1 MFKDFE
7 LSRRGG
13 KPTHLFRF
21 ARQGKVW
28 RFAASDRDI
37 TIGGFTYLA
46 AAISR
51 AEIKQTVEKAQ
62 ASLAITL
69 PYNRDASNSDP
80 VTQSLGN
87 NWYPY
92 IPSDTVTVACMAT
105 HLGDPDQEIIV
116 EWLGQVGQPKF
127 TDGQLELTCVQ
138 ASSVGKAQRQGPKFQ
153 IACWKTVYSTGLRG
167 CNLDRAS
174 QTIITTLESVV
185 GLALKAAAFDGLPL
199 SLAGGGLEFT
209 DGNGLVQ
216 RLSIM
221 GHIGDTIT
229 LLSGAA
235 EMTGGTEVR
244 VCPGCPR
251 TWAGCSARNNTPNYG
266 GAIYKPVQNP
276 YNGQSMSWG

>member
-46 AAISR
+46 APISR

-138 ASSVGKAQRQGPKFQ
+138 ASSIGKVQRQGPKFQ

-167 CNLDRAS
+167 CNLDRTGQS
-174 QTIITTLESVV
+174 TTAVLSGVSGLSVS
-185 GLALKAAAFDGLPL
+185 AAAFNGLPL
-199 SLAGGGLEFT
+199 TLAGGGLQFT
-209 DGNGLVQ
+209 DSNGLVQ

-221 GHIGDTIT
+221 AHAGNALT

-235 EMTGGTEVR
+235 GLANGTTVT
-244 VCPGCPR
+244 VYPGCPR
-251 TWAGCSARNNTPNYG
+251 TWAACTARNNTINFG

-276 YNGQSMSWG
+276 YSGQSMSWG